1 MILIDS
7 SILIDF
13 FNGIENWQTS
23 YLNDALGRENFI
35 IGDIILA
42 EVLQGFR
49 TKNDFIKAKE
59 LLFDFPIYNLCG
71 QEIAVKSAENFRA
84 LREKGITCRKII
96 DSIIATFCIENEIT
110 LLHNDKDFIPFET
123 EFNLR
128 VIHLD

>member
-23 YLNDALGRENFI
+23 YLSDALGRENFI

-71 QEIAVKSAENFRA
+71 KEIAVKSAENFRA
-84 LREKGITCRKII
+84 LREKGITCRKTI

>member
-7 SILIDF
+7 STIIDF
-13 FNGIENWQTS
+13 FNGIENRQTS

-59 LLFDFPIYNLCG
+59 LLSDFPIYNLCG
-71 QEIAVKSAENFRA
+71 KEIAVKSTKNFRT
-84 LREKGITCRKII
+84 LREKGITCRKTI
-96 DSIIATFCIENEIT
+96 DSIIAAFCIENEIT
-110 LLHNDKDFIPFET
+110 LLHNDKDFILFET